1 MKTIYTLSAIVLIA
15 LSLSSKADDKIK
27 NRVKTSGVSVAPFV
41 WGDLE
46 TEAPHDLGNLKA
58 KNALIPVA
66 PFVWGSPE
74 DAASISELPHLLVP
88 VAPFYFGEPEA
99 DAPAGLEFIK
109 AKNARVPIAPFEYG
123 NPDSDA
129 PTNIDLLVGR

>member
-1 MKTIYTLSAIVLIA
+1 MKTINTLSAIVLIA
-15 LSLSSKADDKIK
+15 LSLNSKADDKIK
-27 NRVKTSGVSVAPFV
+27 SRVKTSAVSVAPFV

-46 TEAPHDLGNLKA
+46 TEAPQELGTLKA
-58 KNALIPVA
+58 KNALIRVA

-74 DAASISELPHLLVP
+74 DASSISELPHLLVP

-109 AKNARVPIAPFEYG
+109 AKKSRVPIAPFEYG

-129 PTNIDLLVGR
+129 PTNIDLLIGK

>member
-1 MKTIYTLSAIVLIA
+1 MKTIYTLSSIVLIA

-27 NRVKTSGVSVAPFV
+27 NRVKTSEVSVAPFV

-58 KNALIPVA
+58 KYALVPVA

-74 DAASISELPHLLVP
+74 DAASISELRHLLVP

>member
-15 LSLSSKADDKIK
+15 LSLNSKADDKIK

-41 WGDLE
+41 WGDVE
-46 TEAPHDLGNLKA
+46 TEAPQELGTLKA

-74 DAASISELPHLLVP
+74 DAASFSELPHLLVP

-109 AKNARVPIAPFEYG
+109 TENARVPVAPFEYG

-129 PTNIDLLVGR
+129 PINIELSIGR